1 MSLVWMFHSSIE
13 GTAASI
19 RGLSSAMQ
27 LEADLYSWAVENSS
41 AEAVSEIFDD
51 DRRLLLG
58 GEHPTWSFREMI
70 EHIAKDAVPPIW
82 LGLVGFVLGVFG
94 LFGGRS
100 ATKQKEAEQDVAPDR

>member
-1 MSLVWMFHSSIE
+1 
-13 GTAASI
+13 
-19 RGLSSAMQ
+19 
-27 LEADLYSWAVENSS
+27 
-41 AEAVSEIFDD
+41 
-51 DRRLLLG
+51 
-58 GEHPTWSFREMI
+58 MI